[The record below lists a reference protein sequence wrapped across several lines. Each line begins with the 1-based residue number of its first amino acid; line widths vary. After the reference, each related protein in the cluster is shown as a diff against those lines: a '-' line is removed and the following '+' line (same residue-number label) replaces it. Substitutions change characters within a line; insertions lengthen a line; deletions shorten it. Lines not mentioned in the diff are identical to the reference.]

1 MKKRKFLKK
10 LLSVK
15 YIVAIL
21 IVLCLGIVAT
31 VYFTVGLDAKTLGEY
46 NNISYNTEG
55 FTDYNG
61 KVEPVYRKDTTKTW
75 WIDDVDTEIGD
86 SQAKFTEKN
95 GTWHFS
101 NINTNVL
108 YNENDYT
115 EYDLETK
122 TWWIKSNE
130 EGSKGTD
137 LKIGYQNVEFGAA
150 TSNNKTY
157 WYVTDLDSTIKTDM
171 RAAKVV
177 GSNTDYIMFL
187 DEITTIV
194 TVCTKKSQLKGTDG
208 THPDDYSIKYESAI
222 SDASSDE
229 KKANLYIHYE
239 STNLA
244 NLNNGDM
251 DVFTKS
257 VSYYNDLTGESDKH
271 YEIRTEN
278 NKVLIYYTVGNF
290 STPTAYFPKYLYAT
304 KYEPAECLY
313 YDEDGNFLK
322 EEYNKA
328 LEEYEEY
335 LNTVGSIYNTF
346 EERFRGS
353 VQIMD
358 RTRLDNAKGVHVLYR
373 TGEIA
378 VYSQKALEYLLDTVF
393 PYLEEQG
400 IDVPSYDKEELF
412 ESARKSANR
421 SGSKDSVKWTLSGIP
436 DELTDPNGEYY
447 NMFFNV
453 EESPLTNNP
462 FIINTTYSS
471 EILGYYKEQKANVN
485 YKYSFYQSTIGAGVS
500 AMTMYKYFYGEEQSV
515 YSDISGNEYP
525 IVEEIDGE
533 YVPFTCSGFVKRDE
547 NGNVVRDAEGKV
559 EKQLYTLDIVKED
572 NSLFA
577 SNDGGVAIFKIA
589 LQFELTDK
597 GLQVTIPR
605 EYIVDSSNV
614 ANKLSKDD
622 DMYSMINGDYVL
634 TTTQILPYITEVDDT
649 QSGYMIVPDGSG
661 AVINFNNNKIA
672 TVSSSYYGQDM
683 TYVNPMKQEERA
695 QLLLGMYAF
704 VTTTRG
710 NKKGIIA
717 AINQGGGQLALTA
730 GTNKDSKRNYA
741 FMTATIRS
749 TETIYTGTVA
759 EPKTFLKLDKTVSP
773 LDIVLDYILLN
784 ENELEYGTIAKKYQE
799 YLVSRYDGLK
809 SSTDSTDTN
818 LTDLTFLGTFEKY
831 SLFLGIKYMTE
842 DTLTTFDQAKNI
854 INELSD
860 QQVNNINV
868 SYKSW
873 TSENLEYEVG
883 GSLKVSKVLGK
894 TSSMQSFYKFCT
906 NKNINFYP
914 EIYITTAKGYDYMLG
929 STRYSARGVGNT
941 EAIEYEYDLA
951 TGRPNKKLNGKYI
964 ISPLYYQDITDNVM
978 NSYNKLN
985 IWGSNATNGGFYLT
999 DLGNQWAG
1007 NYRNGRQVY
1016 GGDAVLYQ
1024 RTVLEQISQNGK
1036 IKIDAPC
1043 DYAFE
1048 YVDVA
1053 TSVPVTSKMY
1063 AAYDETIPFYQ
1074 LVISGLFDYTTDYV
1088 NGMSNKSTQWYF
1100 SKVLETGSNVSF
1112 LISAEDPS
1120 VLLETDYTQYY
1131 QSYYSNW
1138 KDVIVDFNTRIN
1150 QLGIHQCKLTGY
1162 KTING
1167 LAEVTYTNKVNGQ
1180 TMVLV
1185 VNSTDT
1191 SKTYTD
1197 GRVVSAY
1204 SYIEVK

>member
-1 MKKRKFLKK
+1 MKKRKFMKK

-31 VYFTVGLDAKTLGEY
+31 VYFTVGIDAKTLGDYNNLEY
-46 NNISYNTEG
+46 NLDG

-61 KVEPVYRKDTTKTW
+61 KIEPVYRKDTTKTW
-75 WIDDVDTEIGD
+75 WIDDVDTEISD
-86 SQAKFTEKN
+86 SQATFTEKN

-101 NINTNVL
+101 NITTTVGVK
-108 YNENDYT
+108 EGDYT
-115 EYDLETK
+115 EYNNETK
-122 TWWIKSNE
+122 TWWVLNTDATQS
-130 EGSKGTD
+130 GTD
-137 LKIGYQNVEFGAA
+137 LKIGYKNVEFAPAVVG
-150 TSNNKTY
+150 SK
-157 WYVTDLDSTIKTDM
+157 WSITDLDSEIKTDM
-171 RAAKVV
+171 SSAKKV
-177 GSNTDYIMFL
+177 GENNDYIMFL

-208 THPDDYSIKYESAI
+208 THPEDYSIKYQSAI
-222 SDASSDE
+222 SDGAKE
-229 KKANLYIHYE
+229 KKSNLTIHYE

-251 DVFTKS
+251 DIFTKS

-290 STPTAYFPKYLYAT
+290 STPTAYFPKYIYAT

-328 LEEYEEY
+328 VEDYNDY
-335 LNTVGSIYNTF
+335 LQTVGSIYNTF

-358 RTRLDNAKGVHVLYR
+358 RTKQEGDKHVLYR

-400 IDVPSYDKEELF
+400 ISVPSYDKEELF
-412 ESARKSANR
+412 ETARKNATR
-421 SGSKDSVKWTLSGIP
+421 SGNRDSVKWSLTKIP

-453 EESPLTNNP
+453 EGSPLTNNP
-462 FIINTTYSS
+462 FIVNTTYSS

-500 AMTMYKYFYGEEQSV
+500 AMTMYKYFYGKEQSV
-515 YSDISGNEYP
+515 YADINGNEYP
-525 IVEEIDGE
+525 IVEKIDGK
-533 YVPFTCSGFVKRDE
+533 YVPYTCSGFVKRDE
-547 NGNVVRDAEGKV
+547 NGNAVRDEEGKL

-589 LQFELTDK
+589 IQFELTNN

-614 ANKLSKDD
+614 KNKLQKDD
-622 DMYSMINGDYVL
+622 SMYSMINGDYVL
-634 TTTQILPYITEVDDT
+634 TTAKICPYITEVDNT
-649 QSGYMIVPDGSG
+649 QTGYMIVPDGSG

-672 TVSSSYYGQDM
+672 TVSASYYGQDM
-683 TYVNPMKQEERA
+683 TYVNPMQQEERA

-710 NKKGIIA
+710 NQKGIIA

-730 GTNKDSKRNYA
+730 GVHKDSNINYA
-741 FMTATIRS
+741 YMEATIRS

-759 EPKTFLKLDKTVSP
+759 EPKQFAKFDKTISP

-784 ENELEYGTIAKKYQE
+784 ENELDYAAVAKKYQD

-809 SSTDSTDTN
+809 TAKDTTDTN

-854 INELSD
+854 INELEE

-894 TSSMQSFYKFCT
+894 ASTMQSFYKFCAG
-906 NKNINFYP
+906 KDINFYP

-941 EAIEYEYDLA
+941 EAIEYQYDLA

-964 ISPLYYQDITDNVM
+964 ISPLYYQDITENVI
-978 NSYNKLN
+978 NNFNKLN
-985 IWGSNATNGGFYLT
+985 IWESGANNGGFYLA

-1007 NYRNGRQVY
+1007 NYRTGRQVY

-1024 RTVLEQISQNGK
+1024 RTVLEQLSQNGK

-1088 NGMSNKSTQWYF
+1088 NGTSNKSTQWYF

-1112 LISAEDPS
+1112 LLSAEDPS

-1131 QSYYSNW
+1131 QSYYNNW
-1138 KDVIVDFNTRIN
+1138 KDIIVDFNTRIN
-1150 QLGIHQCKLTGY
+1150 ALGIHKCTLTGF
-1162 KTING
+1162 KTVNG
-1167 LAEVTYTNKVNGQ
+1167 LSEVTYTNKVTGSNV
-1180 TMVLV
+1180 VLI

-1191 SKTYTD
+1191 AKTYSD
-1197 GRVVSAY
+1197 GAEISAY
-1204 SYIEVK
+1204 SYKVK